1 MTITQEAPKTRK
13 KTKLDPFTT
22 EIMRSYLISTVQEMV
37 ETTVRAAFSTCFS
50 EGLDFTC
57 ALFDNQA
64 RMIAQAYGIPAHSGA
79 LFDPVMVMLDTYKS
93 FEEGDVIVFNDPY
106 NGGSH
111 QADVV
116 VARPMFMDGKMLGF
130 AVNRGHWVDVGGM
143 SPGGWSGTVRHVIQ
157 EALIIPPVRLYK
169 AGVLNRE
176 IRDFILKNVRIPKQC
191 WGDLQAQIASNIVAE
206 RRLRELITKYGYG
219 TVEEGMEKALE
230 YSKQRFAKK
239 LEELPDGQWEGTE
252 HMEDDGHGGG
262 PYKIHVTLTKQ
273 GKKLSLD
280 FSGSDP
286 QVRGPVNCTFT
297 EAKAAAY
304 TALIDV
310 VDPYIPLNS
319 GFIDAI
325 EVTAPKACIVNPVY
339 PAPVFATTA
348 DPMTRAYE
356 AVLKAISRWLPER
369 VVAGSSGTMNDITA
383 SGDDPG
389 SEEEF
394 VWYHFGPGGTGAR
407 ATKDGIHGDCDPM
420 VNCKRE
426 SMEIW
431 ETRFPVR
438 FERFELITDSCGHGK
453 YRGGTGVSRK
463 LEILRPTFLTG
474 CADRHKLPPWGLDGG
489 QSGYTAQ
496 YILERDGKDWDFPTL
511 YGTFSP
517 AKFSNLPLKP
527 GDVFDIRSGGGGG
540 YGDPLERDLGLVAED
555 VLEGYISTEKAGE
568 IYGVLI
574 DPSNGLVDSRK
585 TTQMRKQ
592 LKTSAKK
599 NKPLT

>member
-130 AVNRGHWVDVGGM
+130 AVNRGHWVDIGGM

-157 EALIIPPVRLYK
+157 EALIIPPVKLYK

-176 IRDFILKNVRIPKQC
+176 IKDFILKNVRLPKQC
-191 WGDLQAQIASNIVAE
+191 WGDLQAQLASNIVAE
-206 RRLRELITKYGYG
+206 RRLRDLITKYGYE
-219 TVEEGMEKALE
+219 TVKEGMDQALE
-230 YSKQRFAKK
+230 YSKRRFVKK

-252 HMEDDGHGGG
+252 YMEDDGHGGG
-262 PYKIHVTLTKQ
+262 PHKIHVTLTKQ

-280 FSGSDP
+280 FSGTDP

-319 GFIDAI
+319 GFIDTI
-325 EVTAPKACIVNPVY
+325 EVTAPKGCLVSPVY

-348 DPMTRAYE
+348 DPMTRVYE
-356 AVLKAISRWLPER
+356 SVLKAISGWLPDR
-369 VVAGSSGTMNDITA
+369 VVAGSSGTLNDVTG
-383 SGDDPG
+383 SGDDPVTG
-389 SEEEF
+389 EEF

-407 ATKDGIHGDCDPM
+407 ATNDGIHGECDPM
-420 VNCKRE
+420 INCKRE

-438 FERFELITDSCGHGK
+438 FERFELIPDSCGHGK
-453 YRGGTGVSRK
+453 YRGGIGVSRK
-463 LEILRPTFLTG
+463 MELLRPTLLTG
-474 CADRHKLPPWGLDGG
+474 CADRHKRPPWGLDGG
-489 QSGYTAQ
+489 KDGYPAK
-496 YILERDGKDWDFPTL
+496 YILNRDGKDWDFPTL

-517 AKFSNLPLKP
+517 AKFSNLPLKT

-540 YGDPLERDLGLVAED
+540 YGNPLERDPKLVEED
-555 VLEGYISTEKAGE
+555 VLEGYVSLEKAGE
-568 IYGVLI
+568 MYGVWI
-574 DPSNGLVDSRK
+574 DRRTGLADPIKTAELRQQMKSN
-585 TTQMRKQ
+585 
-592 LKTSAKK
+592 AKK
-599 NKPLT
+599 D